1 MVKHVQQVPSDF
13 HARHSSVGKRYRY
26 LVCNLPYRSP
36 FSRNKSW
43 WVRKSLNLEAIR
55 EASSYL
61 IGEHDFSAFR
71 AAACSSPNPNKDLR
85 EILCDVKPWLHAN
98 LCFELEADSFLQH
111 MVRIMVG
118 TLVQVGT
125 GKLKP
130 EQMKGILESRD
141 RTQAGLTAPAHGL
154 YALAVRYP
162 EDRIEWPDEL
172 MDS

>member
-1 MVKHVQQVPSDF
+1 
-13 HARHSSVGKRYRY
+13 
-26 LVCNLPYRSP
+26 
-36 FSRNKSW
+36 
-43 WVRKSLNLEAIR
+43 
-55 EASSYL
+55 
-61 IGEHDFSAFR
+61 
-71 AAACSSPNPNKDLR
+71 
-85 EILCDVKPWLHAN
+85 
-98 LCFELEADSFLQH
+98 

-130 EQMKGILESRD
+130 EQMKGILECRD